1 MRTMHVKQW
10 WWLAVVLL
18 LAIGI
23 AFALKPLFL
32 RPVAPLSIVIA
43 QLHLP
48 HSGLLQI
55 AQAKGY
61 FAEQRLH
68 VTVRRVL
75 LGNEAVTQV
84 LRGEADVGTTAET
97 PVARALAEGKQPKI
111 IASIFS
117 SRWISGIVVRSDH
130 GITQPLDLK
139 GKRIGY
145 VFGTNTHYDL
155 ETFLSF
161 HDIALASVTMVPGMP
176 DKLAEAMLLGELDAV
191 SLWIPYLTQ
200 LQHQLGDKATT
211 FYPNEGF
218 MQTVILVVRPDYV
231 ARHRDAIDRLL
242 RALLKAEAFVETDP
256 QQALAI
262 IAAASNLDADVLRG
276 HGNPLTYE
284 LTLKQSLLIATE
296 NQARWFLRRGLVPG
310 KQPDDAG
317 PDVLAAFET
326 APLRALKPSAVTV
339 SK

>member
-1 MRTMHVKQW
+1 MQMVIVKRW
-10 WWLAVVLL
+10 WWFAVALL
-18 LAIGI
+18 LGIGI
-23 AFALKPLFL
+23 VVALQPRLL
-32 RPVAPLSIVIA
+32 RQAAPLSIVIA
-43 QLHLP
+43 QLQLP

-61 FAEQRLH
+61 FSEQQLR
-68 VTVRRVL
+68 VTVRNVR
-75 LGNEAVTQV
+75 LGNESVGQV

-97 PVARALAEGKQPKI
+97 PIARALAEGKQIKI

-117 SRWISGIVVRSDH
+117 SRWSSGIVVRSDH

-161 HDIALASVTMVPGMP
+161 HDIALGSVTMVPGTP
-176 DKLAEAMLLGELDAV
+176 DVLAESMLLGKLDAV

-200 LQHQLGDKATT
+200 LQHKLGDKATT
-211 FYPNEGF
+211 FYPSEGF
-218 MQTVILVVRPDYV
+218 VQTCNLIVRADYV
-231 ARHRDAIDRLL
+231 AHHRDAIERLL
-242 RALLKAEAFVETDP
+242 RGLLKAEAFVETDP
-256 QQALAI
+256 AQALAI
-262 IAAASNLDADVLRG
+262 IAAASNLDAAVLRG

-284 LTLKQSLLIATE
+284 LTLKQALLIATE
-296 NQARWFLRRGLVPG
+296 NQVRWFLRRGLAPG
-310 KQPDDAG
+310 GHPF